1 MALANEGV
9 ILHNP
14 LVYEQRALCL
24 RGGTGKVWRH
34 ALMGQRFGSDLL
46 ERMTARP
53 DLICRGIALDTI
65 DDPGDGI
72 NTTGLAVHGGRIAG
86 FQNSEGADEITDD
99 HYGLIVFAVD
109 DNTLAAT
116 DGGGTRSPAGYF
128 VGFDDFA
135 GTDTIAIEVPD
146 NFEAAVSRLQG
157 FSVTQRTARG
167 VVTSDVADLAAFTVA
182 GNDGLTYAAG
192 QLVLLVNQTDAEED
206 GPYIVGAVAT
216 GAAPLTRPSW
226 WATESV
232 QAPGVEFKINE
243 GTDWKGTVWYATR
256 AGAITVGTSE
266 PDFYPRRHSFT
277 TSAMTAGAV
286 TTSTVWMRPGAT
298 LNHSR
303 TTTGGTV
310 GHVSATT
317 ITAGDGDGVV
327 TLTSSSATETSTHT
341 VTVHN

>member
-1 MALANEGV
+1 MALSNEGV

-34 ALMGQRFGSDLL
+34 ALMGQRLGSDLL
-46 ERMTARP
+46 EKMSARP

-65 DDPGDGI
+65 DDPGADI
-72 NTTGLAVHGGRIAG
+72 NTTGMAVHGGRIAG
-86 FQNSEGADEITDD
+86 FQNSAGVDAIGDE

-135 GTDTIAIEVPD
+135 GTETIAIEVPD

-157 FSVTQRTARG
+157 FDTASSAVRG
-167 VVTSDVADLAAFTVA
+167 VVVANVADLDAFTVA
-182 GNDGLTYAAG
+182 SNDGLTYTAG
-192 QLVLLVNQTDAEED
+192 QVVLLANQTDATED
-206 GPYIVGAVAT
+206 GPYIVGAVAS

-226 WATESV
+226 WSDGSV
-232 QAPGVEFKINE
+232 QAHGAEFRVNE
-243 GTDWKGTVWYATR
+243 GTAWKGTVWYAAL
-256 AGAITVGTSE
+256 AGAVTVGTSE

-277 TSAMTAGAV
+277 TAAMVAGV
-286 TTSTVWMRPGAT
+286 ISTSTVWLRTGGT
-298 LNHSR
+298 VNHSR

-310 GHVSATT
+310 GHVSITT
-317 ITAGDGDGVV
+317 LTAGDGDGVV
-327 TLTSSSATETSTHT
+327 ALTSSSNTETSTHT

>member
-1 MALANEGV
+1 MALTTEGV

-24 RGGTGKVWRH
+24 RGGTGNVYRH
-34 ALMGQRFGSDLL
+34 ALMGQRIGSDLL
-46 ERMTARP
+46 EKMSARP
-53 DLICRGIALDTI
+53 DLICRGIALDSI
-65 DDPGDGI
+65 EDPGDGI
-72 NTTGLAVHGGRIAG
+72 NTTGLVVHGGRIAG
-86 FQNSEGADEITDD
+86 FQNSEGADEVTED
-99 HYGLIVFAVD
+99 HYGQIVFAVD

-157 FSVTQRTARG
+157 FAAAQRVVRG

-192 QLVLLVNQTDAEED
+192 QVVLLANQTDATED
-206 GPYIVGAVAT
+206 GPYIVGTVAA

-226 WATESV
+226 WASESV
-232 QAPGVEFKINE
+232 QAAGAEFRINE
-243 GTDWKGTVWYATR
+243 GTAWKGTVWYAAL
-256 AGAITVGTSE
+256 AGVVTVGTSE

-277 TSAMTAGAV
+277 TSAMVAGV
-286 TTSTVWMRPGAT
+286 ISTNTVWLRTGGT
-298 LNHSR
+298 VNHSR

-310 GHVSATT
+310 GHVSITT
-317 ITAGDGDGVV
+317 LTAGDGDGVV
-327 TLTSSSATETSTHT
+327 ALTSSSNTETSTHT
-341 VTVHN
+341 ITVHN